1 MRAEGDNRF
10 PHPAD
15 YTAFDIVRGTNN
27 LLGCKHTLLPLT
39 DFPINQ
45 HSQVLLL
52 RAALNAV
59 FIQAPFVLGISLT
72 HIQGLALGLV
82 KLNKVCTGLT
92 LKTVKVLL
100 NGIPSLSM
108 LTTPPVLVLLANL
121 LSVHLVHVTSRDVN

>member
-39 DFPINQ
+39 DFLINQ

-59 FIQAPFVLGISLT
+59 IAKSVFVLGIAPT
-72 HIQGLALGLV
+72 QMQDLA
-82 KLNKVCTGLT
+82 C
-92 LKTVKVLL
+92 
-100 NGIPSLSM
+100 
-108 LTTPPVLVLLANL
+108 
-121 LSVHLVHVTSRDVN
+121 